1 MGKENTKKAKKSAVE
16 AKSVQN
22 NERVF
27 RVDRK
32 SGQMV
37 VEFKD
42 GRQITIKFD
51 AVDFAAFLLK
61 VTNEIYCKEN
71 NREDRY
77 RVDELGYKLQ
87 EFRELLINIDTDW
100 LVRFK
105 NSTRFQATPA
115 RDAIWAL
122 SEARRKMKT
131 EFVRN
136 GIADKEANILVNKIL
151 PTWNGKIAYP
161 VEMFD
166 LCGPDPYLWLAKKQ
180 HVYKECGVGLSKD
193 GTEIRSVSE
202 EVEEQEE
209 LEIPDSVIKLEGDV
223 FKKCKRI
230 TRIRIPKSVTSI
242 NRGVFSGCASLERI
256 EVADENPVYKSIDG
270 MLFNKE
276 GTELILVPKG
286 VHGSLVIPESVT
298 QIGYGAINDCKGITN
313 IEIPKGVTRI
323 GWYVFKGCTGLEHI
337 EVAKE
342 NPTYKSENGMILNKK
357 GTELIFVPAGIQC
370 SHFML
375 KDVTKIGSWAFRDC
389 VGLMSIEIPKSVT
402 KIGECAFVNCTSLK
416 RIYFEGNAPKLGRDV
431 FGSVQATVYYR
442 KGTKDWGETFGGL
455 PTQESP

>member
-1 MGKENTKKAKKSAVE
+1 MGVIRIGIHAFKNCTNLMSITIPE
-16 AKSVQN
+16 
-22 NERVF
+22 
-27 RVDRK
+27 
-32 SGQMV
+32 GV
-37 VEFKD
+37 VRIFHDAFKD
-42 GRQITIKFD
+42 CTGLKSITIS
-51 AVDFAAFLLK
+51 
-61 VTNEIYCKEN
+61 
-71 NREDRY
+71 
-77 RVDELGYKLQ
+77 Q
-87 EFRELLINIDTDW
+87 
-100 LVRFK
+100 
-105 NSTRFQATPA
+105 
-115 RDAIWAL
+115 
-122 SEARRKMKT
+122 
-131 EFVRN
+131 
-136 GIADKEANILVNKIL
+136 
-151 PTWNGKIAYP
+151 
-161 VEMFD
+161 
-166 LCGPDPYLWLAKKQ
+166 
-180 HVYKECGVGLSKD
+180 
-193 GTEIRSVSE
+193 
-202 EVEEQEE
+202 
-209 LEIPDSVIKLEGDV
+209 
-223 FKKCKRI
+223 
-230 TRIRIPKSVTSI
+230 SVTDI
-242 NRGVFSGCASLERI
+242 GNNIGEEVFSGCASLERI

-442 KGTKDWGETFGGL
+442 EGAKGWKETFGGL
-455 PTQESP
+455 PTQEMP